1 MLRETSSPDH
11 LEELAFARYSKGDW
25 AGSLSTL
32 EDPALATRLSRPDLA
47 RLRARNL
54 VLLGRPAEAR
64 DVLLAILPEPD
75 PDGRTAI
82 ILGHAAWRLG
92 DWGRVTEC
100 GRTLVRRQ
108 PTLAEGYMFLG
119 AAAHASGRLDESL
132 AMFEQAVAREPD
144 REIAQ
149 RLLAD
154 VGARIAGQAPAPAAA
169 SAGALRSD
177 AP

>member
-1 MLRETSSPDH
+1 V
-11 LEELAFARYSKGDW
+11 K
-25 AGSLSTL
+25 
-32 EDPALATRLSRPDLA
+32 
-47 RLRARNL
+47 
-54 VLLGRPAEAR
+54 
-64 DVLLAILPEPD
+64 
-75 PDGRTAI
+75 
-82 ILGHAAWRLG
+82 
-92 DWGRVTEC
+92 
-100 GRTLVRRQ
+100 RQ

-154 VGARIAGQAPAPAAA
+154 VGARIAGRTPAPVAA